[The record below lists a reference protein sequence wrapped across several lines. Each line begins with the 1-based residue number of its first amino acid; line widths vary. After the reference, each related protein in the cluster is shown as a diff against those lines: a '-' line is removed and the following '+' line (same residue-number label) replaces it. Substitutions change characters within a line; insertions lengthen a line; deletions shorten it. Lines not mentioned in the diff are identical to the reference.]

1 MEYLI
6 YRSKALVAP
15 RSEACRKIV
24 AVSRMNNASLDLTG
38 FLHAEEGLFI
48 QYLEGAPKPLW
59 ALYERLQLDHR
70 HTNLVLLGRGKLAK
84 PRFEDWRMGYSDEHV
99 LSFADFKEQVSFLGP
114 VEKASSKQALY
125 FMMAACARIDLGIVE
140 PPQTRSRR

>member
-6 YRSKALVAP
+6 YRSKALVDP
-15 RSEACRKIV
+15 GSEACRNIV
-24 AVSRMNNASLDLTG
+24 AVSQINNTSLGLTG

-59 ALYERLQLDHR
+59 ALYERLHLDHR
-70 HTNLVLLGRGKLAK
+70 HADLILLGRGNLDK
-84 PRFEDWRMGYSDEHV
+84 PRFEDWRMGFSDDHV
-99 LSFADFKEQVSFLGP
+99 LSFVDFKEQVSFFEP

-125 FMMAACARIDLGIVE
+125 FLMAACARIDLGIVE
-140 PPQTRSRR
+140 PPQTASHF